1 MVLQLDTSGLVRVQ
15 KAEAIFEIEET
26 QEAPKKKPSLMG
38 TRCVPRWPDR
48 RGPGPAKRPW
58 ADIV

>member
-26 QEAPKKKPSLMG
+26 QEAPKKKASLMG
-38 TRCVPRWPDR
+38 TRLVPSWPGR
-48 RGPGPAKRPW
+48 RGLGPANRRIV
-58 ADIV
+58 DIA

>member
-26 QEAPKKKPSLMG
+26 QEAPKKKASLMG
-38 TRCVPRWPDR
+38 TRLVPRWSGPPW
-48 RGPGPAKRPW
+48 RGSG
-58 ADIV
+58 